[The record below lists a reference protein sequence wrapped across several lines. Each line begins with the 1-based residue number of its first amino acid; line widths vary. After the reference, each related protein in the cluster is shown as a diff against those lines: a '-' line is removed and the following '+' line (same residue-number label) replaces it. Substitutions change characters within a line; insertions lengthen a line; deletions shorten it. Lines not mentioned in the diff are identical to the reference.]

1 MLEFDLVYL
10 GNRIHDARKE
20 CGLTQKELANQ
31 TGLAV
36 KTVRDIEKGRKN
48 PTYETLSRLI
58 CRLGVSPSTL
68 FFSKDY
74 PHAEELQCFLKYFQA
89 CDPKGQK
96 ILLKT
101 MRFLAEQL
109 RTVQDG
115 PD

>member
-36 KTVRDIEKGRKN
+36 KTVQDIEKGRKN

-58 CRLGVSPSTL
+58 CRLGVSPREPLNKSANT
-68 FFSKDY
+68 SD
-74 PHAEELQCFLKYFQA
+74 ELKGERNVRSSRQLQA
-89 CDPKGQK
+89 QGAG
-96 ILLKT
+96 IFT
-101 MRFLAEQL
+101 E
-109 RTVQDG
+109 
-115 PD
+115 